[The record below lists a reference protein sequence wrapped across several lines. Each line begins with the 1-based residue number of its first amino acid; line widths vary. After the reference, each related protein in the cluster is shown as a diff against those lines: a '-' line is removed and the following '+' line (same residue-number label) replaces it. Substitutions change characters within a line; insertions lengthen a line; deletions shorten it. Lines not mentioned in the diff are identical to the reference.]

1 MAKVSVDENLNCF
14 SADIADL
21 AGDAFVRELDVSKI
35 TLRLKEKQ
43 DRKGDNDHD
52 DDHTIAKLQG
62 NTLDVL
68 QKCLVRTQ
76 LSSICTMLMMTSIV
90 QTDGTGTEGR

>member
-1 MAKVSVDENLNCF
+1 MKVSVARFLASF
-14 SADIADL
+14 SANIARS

-43 DRKGDNDHD
+43 DKKGDNEHD
-52 DDHTIAKLQG
+52 NDHTIAKLQG

-68 QKCLVRTQ
+68 QRCLVRVQRVTIGIS
-76 LSSICTMLMMTSIV
+76 LIMTFAV
-90 QTDGTGTEGR
+90 QTDRVDTKGR

>member
-1 MAKVSVDENLNCF
+1 MDRIWTYLN
-14 SADIADL
+14 ANIALL

-43 DRKGDNDHD
+43 DKKGDNEHD
-52 DDHTIAKLQG
+52 NDHTVAKLQG

-68 QKCLVRTQ
+68 QRCLVR
-76 LSSICTMLMMTSIV
+76 I
-90 QTDGTGTEGR
+90 

>member
-1 MAKVSVDENLNCF
+1 MTIFSPLTPHRKLDRDRHNLGKVSVDIILTCF
-14 SADIADL
+14 SANIARS

-43 DRKGDNDHD
+43 DKKGDNEHD
-52 DDHTIAKLQG
+52 NDHTVAKLQG

-68 QKCLVRTQ
+68 QRCLVG
-76 LSSICTMLMMTSIV
+76 V
-90 QTDGTGTEGR
+90 

>member
-1 MAKVSVDENLNCF
+1 MSVERILVRLGAN
-14 SADIADL
+14 IAWL

-43 DRKGDNDHD
+43 DKKGDNEHD

-68 QKCLVRTQ
+68 QRCLVRIF
-76 LSSICTMLMMTSIV
+76 LLRI
-90 QTDGTGTEGR
+90 

>member
-1 MAKVSVDENLNCF
+1 MKVSVARFLASF
-14 SADIADL
+14 SANIARL

-43 DRKGDNDHD
+43 DKKGDNEHD
-52 DDHTIAKLQG
+52 NDHTIAKLQG

-68 QKCLVRTQ
+68 QRCLVRVQRVIVGISLIVTFA
-76 LSSICTMLMMTSIV
+76 V
-90 QTDGTGTEGR
+90 QTDRVDTKGR

>member
-1 MAKVSVDENLNCF
+1 MSVDVIRTYLN
-14 SADIADL
+14 ANIALL

-43 DRKGDNDHD
+43 DKKGDNEHD
-52 DDHTIAKLQG
+52 NDHTIAKLQG

-68 QKCLVRTQ
+68 QKCLVR
-76 LSSICTMLMMTSIV
+76 V
-90 QTDGTGTEGR
+90 